1 MATNLALDPE
11 LLERALAVSGQA
23 TKKAAVTLALREFI
37 ARREQLGLLDL
48 VGTLEWDDSFDYKAE
63 RARMTVLVD
72 TSVWS
77 LALRRDVP
85 PSGPTVAALT
95 KALESDLVV
104 TTGLIVQELL
114 QGFLP
119 MRTQIEVRQR
129 FGALPGVQPTRDDH
143 MAAADLRNT
152 CRRAG
157 VQLGTIDALIAQ
169 LCITHDVELLTT
181 DRDFMHVAR
190 HCSLRLWNGSG
201 A

>member
-1 MATNLALDPE
+1 
-11 LLERALAVSGQA
+11 
-23 TKKAAVTLALREFI
+23 
-37 ARREQLGLLDL
+37 
-48 VGTLEWDDSFDYKAE
+48 
-63 RARMTVLVD
+63 MTVLVD

-77 LALRRDVP
+77 LALRRDDP
-85 PSGPTVAALT
+85 ASSPTVAHLT

-119 MRTQIEVRQR
+119 RRSQAEIRR
-129 FGALPGVQPTRDDH
+129 HLGALPAIQPTRDDH
-143 MAAADLRNT
+143 IAAADLRNR

-169 LCITHDVELLTT
+169 LCITHDLQLLST
-181 DRDFMHVAR
+181 DQDFVHAAR
-190 HCSLRLWNGSG
+190 HTRLRLWRDDG

>member
-1 MATNLALDPE
+1 
-11 LLERALAVSGQA
+11 
-23 TKKAAVTLALREFI
+23 
-37 ARREQLGLLDL
+37 
-48 VGTLEWDDSFDYKAE
+48 
-63 RARMTVLVD
+63 MTVLVD

-77 LALRRDVP
+77 LALRRDHP
-85 PSGPTVAALT
+85 ARTTAVAHLT

-119 MRTQIEVRQR
+119 EHSQAEIRRR
-129 FGALPGVQPTRDDH
+129 LGALPAIQPTRDDH
-143 MAAADLRNT
+143 IAAADLRNR

-169 LCITHDVELLTT
+169 LCITHDLELLSA
-181 DRDFMHVAR
+181 DQDFVHAAR
-190 HCSLRLWNGSG
+190 HTRLRLWRDDG

>member
-1 MATNLALDPE
+1 
-11 LLERALAVSGQA
+11 
-23 TKKAAVTLALREFI
+23 
-37 ARREQLGLLDL
+37 
-48 VGTLEWDDSFDYKAE
+48 
-63 RARMTVLVD
+63 MTVLVD

-77 LALRRDVP
+77 LALRRDQ
-85 PSGPTVAALT
+85 PSSSPAVAHLT

-119 MRTQIEVRQR
+119 ERSQAEIRSHLGV
-129 FGALPGVQPTRDDH
+129 LPAIQPTRDDH
-143 MAAADLRNT
+143 IAAADLRNT

-169 LCITHDVELLTT
+169 LCITHDLELLSA
-181 DRDFMHVAR
+181 DQDFVHAAR
-190 HCSLRLWNGSG
+190 HTRLRLWRGDG

>member
-1 MATNLALDPE
+1 
-11 LLERALAVSGQA
+11 
-23 TKKAAVTLALREFI
+23 
-37 ARREQLGLLDL
+37 
-48 VGTLEWDDSFDYKAE
+48 
-63 RARMTVLVD
+63 MTVLVD

-77 LALRRDVP
+77 LALRRDAP
-85 PSGPTVAALT
+85 PNSPEAVQLT

-119 MRTQIEVRQR
+119 ERTQAEIRRRVS
-129 FGALPGVQPTRDDH
+129 ALPAVQPTRDDH
-143 MAAADLRNT
+143 VAAADLRNS

-169 LCITHDVELLTT
+169 LCITYDLELLSA
-181 DRDFMHVAR
+181 DRDFEHAAR
-190 HCSLRLWNGSG
+190 HCKLRLWAGTG